1 MKKLLAV
8 ITTAVLLI
16 GALLAVA
23 SCGKNGEYGL
33 VYEKKYV
40 YANHVNQGIE
50 EGSKAEGHK
59 YKYYL
64 FHKDGTLKYHEE
76 STETKQTGWD
86 DTNDEP
92 ITAKYYVKYD
102 VYYKYTFVD
111 DDRSAVFIT
120 FDRFEDNTT
129 DEKGTSISCKEVIS
143 YFYYPKERLI
153 TVSKNVL
160 CYVNSGYS
168 FYINEDYVKQ
178 IPNYNKPTEE

>member
-8 ITTAVLLI
+8 IMTATLLVC
-16 GALLAVA
+16 ALLAVA
-23 SCGKNGEYGL
+23 SCGKDGEYGL

-40 YANHVNQGIE
+40 DSDCVYQKTE
-50 EGSKAEGHK
+50 EGSKAEEHRYG
-59 YKYYL
+59 YYL
-64 FHKDGTLKYHEE
+64 FHKDGTLKYHVE

-86 DTNDEP
+86 DATQSP

-111 DDRSAVFIT
+111 DDHSAVFIT

-129 DEKGTSISCKEVIS
+129 DEKGTSISCEEVIS

-160 CYVNSGYS
+160 CYVSSSYS

-178 IPNYNKPTEE
+178 IPNYNKPAEE

>member
-1 MKKLLAV
+1 MKKLSAV
-8 ITTAVLLI
+8 IITAVLLI

-40 YANHVNQGIE
+40 YEDCVNQRTE
-50 EGSKAEGHK
+50 EGSKAEEQ
-59 YKYYL
+59 YYL
-64 FHKDGTLKYHEE
+64 FHNDGTLKYHVE

-86 DTNDEP
+86 EATDTV

-129 DEKGTSISCKEVIS
+129 DEKGTPVSCKEVIS
-143 YFYYPKERLI
+143 YFYCPQERLI